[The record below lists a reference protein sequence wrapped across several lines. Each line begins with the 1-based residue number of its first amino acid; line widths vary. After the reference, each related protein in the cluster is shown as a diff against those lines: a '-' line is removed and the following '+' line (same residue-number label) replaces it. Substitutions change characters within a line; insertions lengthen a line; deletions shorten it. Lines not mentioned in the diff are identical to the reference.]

1 MSIVCARRD
10 CNRGP
15 VPDPDG
21 LTRYFT
27 VICAGAEVHRG
38 SSGYVHRDCGDRLNL
53 DLVAQVEYLPFS
65 REVAIAH
72 GTGGGR
78 ISEIR
83 ADAYYYCG
91 HPACLADLLKLYGSP
106 EVKQVLELARTD
118 PRGALGKAS
127 LFADQPRHQLEVA
140 LMDVAAKARLE
151 RGVVVAPEPELRPA
165 QPAAPARVTLEPLA
179 ITAGEMQRALES
191 RQGRPAD
198 SKNVLVVGAG
208 SVGSFFATRLLAG
221 GHRVVV
227 MDRKEMVEAIRPGGL
242 HVQEG
247 RLVQSARPVALVTSL
262 DEAFPPRVEY
272 DLLLMATKAYDVAPV
287 LRGLPGARFP
297 LPRKVMTVQ
306 NGVGAEEIAER
317 LLGPEHVLA
326 GSLTVPVSTTS
337 PGRVTLER
345 VDCGLGIAPVAQ
357 GEDVVEWA
365 RMFAGAGI
373 KVKIYRDYQSM
384 KWSKLLLNI
393 IANATCAILDR
404 PPIAIY
410 RFRPTFRLE
419 YQMMKEALAV
429 VKKMGLR
436 VVDLPGAPA
445 GLLPRV
451 IGLLPAFVA
460 ERLLTDQMT
469 GSRGEKMPSLQVDLA
484 AGRRQSE
491 VTYLNGAVV
500 RQGMKLGVPTPV
512 NYLLTDTLD
521 KLFKQVLLWDDF
533 RGKPEALLALY
544 QRQR

>member
-1 MSIVCARRD
+1 MSVVCARRD
-10 CNRGP
+10 CNKGP
-15 VPDPDG
+15 VPDADG
-21 LTRYFT
+21 LTRYLT
-27 VICAGAEVHRG
+27 VLCAGAEGHRG
-38 SSGYVHRDCGDRLNL
+38 NSSYVHRDCGDRLNL
-53 DLVAQVEYLPFS
+53 DLVARVDYLPFC

-91 HPACLADLLKLYGSP
+91 HPACLAELLKLYGSP
-106 EVKQVLELARTD
+106 EVKEILEQARTD
-118 PRGALGKAS
+118 ARGALGRSS
-127 LFADQPRHQLEVA
+127 LFAEGPRRQLEMA

-151 RGVVVAPEPELRPA
+151 RGVVAIPEPAVTPV
-165 QPAAPARVTLEPLA
+165 QPAAPAQVTMEPLA
-179 ITAGEMQRALES
+179 FTAGELQRALES
-191 RQGRPAD
+191 REGRPAE

-208 SVGSFFATRLLAG
+208 AVGSFFATRLLAG
-221 GHRVVV
+221 GHRVVL

-242 HVQEG
+242 HVKER
-247 RLVQSARPVALVTSL
+247 RLVQSARPTALVTSL
-262 DEAFPPRVEY
+262 EEAFPARVEY

-287 LRGLPGARFP
+287 LRMLPGARFP

-306 NGVGAEEIAER
+306 NGVGVEEIAER

-326 GSLTVPVSTTS
+326 GSLTVPVSPTS
-337 PGRVTLER
+337 PGQVTLER
-345 VDCGLGIAPVAQ
+345 LDCGLGVAPVAR
-357 GEDVVEWA
+357 GEDVIEWA
-365 RMFAGAGI
+365 RVFAAAGI
-373 KVKIYRDYQSM
+373 KVKVFRDYQSM

-404 PPIAIY
+404 PPGAIY
-410 RFRPTFRLE
+410 RYRPTFRLE
-419 YQMMKEALAV
+419 YQMLREALAV
-429 VKKMGLR
+429 VKKMGVR

-451 IGLLPAFVA
+451 VGLLPAFVA
-460 ERLLTDQMT
+460 ERVLANQI
-469 GSRGEKMPSLQVDLA
+469 GGARGEKMPSLQMDLA
-484 AGRRQSE
+484 AGKRQSE
-491 VTYLNGAVV
+491 VTYMNGAVV

-544 QRQR
+544 QRQG

>member
-10 CNRGP
+10 CNRGS

-27 VICAGAEVHRG
+27 VLCAGAEVHRG
-38 SSGYVHRDCGDRLNL
+38 NSGYVHRDCGDRLNL
-53 DLVAQVEYLPFS
+53 DLVARVDYLPFC

-78 ISEIR
+78 ISEVR

-106 EVKQVLELARTD
+106 EVKELLELAQTD
-118 PRGALGKAS
+118 PRGAMSKAS
-127 LFADQPRHQLEVA
+127 AFSDEPRRQLEIA
-140 LMDVAAKARLE
+140 IRDVAARSRLE
-151 RGVVVAPEPELRPA
+151 RGVVVAPEERPI
-165 QPAAPARVTLEPLA
+165 QPAVPARVILEPLA
-179 ITAGEMQRALES
+179 FSAGEMQRLLES
-191 RQGRPAD
+191 REGRPAD

-208 SVGSFFATRLLAG
+208 AVGSFFATKLLAG

-227 MDRKEMVEAIRPGGL
+227 MDRKELVEAIRPGGL

-247 RLVQSARPVALVTSL
+247 RLIQSARPIALVTSL
-262 DEAFPPRVEY
+262 EEAFPARVEY

-306 NGVGAEEIAER
+306 NGVGAEETAER

-326 GSLTVPVSTTS
+326 GSLTIPVSTTA
-337 PGRVTLER
+337 PGKVVLER
-345 VDCGLGIAPVAQ
+345 TDCGLGLASVAR
-357 GEDVVEWA
+357 GEEVIEWA

-373 KVKIYRDYQSM
+373 KVKVFRDYQSM

-393 IANATCAILDR
+393 IANATCAILDQ
-404 PPIAIY
+404 PPAAIY
-410 RFRPTFRLE
+410 RHRPTFRLE
-419 YQMMKEALAV
+419 YQMMREALAV
-429 VKKMGLR
+429 VKKMGVR

-445 GLLPRV
+445 GMLPRV
-451 IGLLPAFVA
+451 VGLLPMFVA
-460 ERLLTDQMT
+460 ERLLPDQIT
-469 GSRGEKMPSLQVDLA
+469 GARGEKMPSLQMDLA
-484 AGRRQSE
+484 AGQRQSE

-500 RQGMKLGVPTPV
+500 RQGMNLGVSTPV

-521 KLFKQVLLWDDF
+521 KLFKGVLLWDDF

-544 QRQR
+544 ERQA